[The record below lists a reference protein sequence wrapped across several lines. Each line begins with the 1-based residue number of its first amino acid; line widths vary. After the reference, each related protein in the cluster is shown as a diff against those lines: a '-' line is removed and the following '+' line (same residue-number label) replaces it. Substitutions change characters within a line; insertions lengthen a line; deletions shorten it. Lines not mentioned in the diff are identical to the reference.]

1 MSSILRLC
9 PPRPI
14 VYIVWVNIFF
24 IISTSVG
31 CLAFIFTSCQPFAAT
46 WNTLLYVYSCYTGS
60 YSIPIYILADLLFRL
75 VLKIVLVHGERI
87 EFWKSLLRPNNPLP
101 SGHCLPFNDFL
112 INTYVVN
119 TSQMCTDWVSAIL
132 PLFIVLPLQMP
143 IRRKLLV
150 ASILGLGIFAS
161 IAAVARLPI
170 YASTTNDNYLCM
182 LYACLPPFYTN
193 IRA

>member
-46 WNTLLYVYSCYTGS
+46 WNTLLYVYSCYTGPG
-60 YSIPIYILADLLFRL
+60 SIPILDLQSGRFALSIGFENRPR
-75 VLKIVLVHGERI
+75 GERI
-87 EFWKSLLRPNNPLP
+87 EFWKSLLRPSHPLP

-182 LYACLPPFYTN
+182 LYA
-193 IRA
+193 